1 MAEVGNLTVKV
12 GIDGANKAVQ
22 DLEKIRRQ
30 LELINTLARN
40 VAASFATVNTQLRTF
55 DNITK
60 SMDNATRS
68 GEKYNYTLRNTARII
83 GDISRGNGGRGI
95 GDALQTLAAGK
106 VLSGTSFN
114 RDFSR
119 MFSAFR
125 AATGGRGGI
134 GDAAVGAYEQG
145 LLRRQLAFQRT
156 PFGREVTRSPLFRA
170 LGYTDV
176 QRNAGG
182 AGRGLLGGGFGIPSG
197 VANYAANFGNT
208 LSNNGMLSALATP
221 FSGNSYAGLSMTGM
235 AGIGAAAGFFA
246 ATIGALVSYM
256 KMLSQAV
263 LQGASAMSG
272 FVRMAVDTAAQFQ
285 SIKSSNVS
293 GILGSQFGGVYN
305 EQNLKAAKNISN
317 QQFNYMRKIAEKSV
331 YTLPDIAGA
340 ANILTQNN
348 IPLNKFLET
357 TAVTG
362 QAKGLRGKNVEEVA
376 RIFARLAYGDFPDR
390 EIGAKYGLVATNPAL
405 RAAGLRFDKNNSMM
419 NSPQQAVNIVQDF
432 LSKRFGSGFKVSAK
446 DYETKF
452 ATLMDKV
459 ASAMEKVGRPIMTAL
474 IPAFEQLGRTI
485 DFLSKSG
492 IFDMLGQSMATFI
505 SQTMDL
511 MKGDEFKRT
520 LAFVFASINEIPNQL
535 YIMAQSLMKVV
546 NIISRTKPMD
556 FLDLLDPV
564 GASARNLGIRIAG
577 GKVRQNPL
585 LELGG
590 AIGELASGQ
599 ISAVEN
605 IMNMTNMFY
614 GMMMKPPVKP
624 QKTQKDLQEEKF
636 KSDLP
641 GKAAEE
647 GNKKLQ
653 QLVDNSKKLI
663 DLFDLRKQTIGLGP
677 LSQIG
682 VTGVELA
689 AAGMPMINSHKID
702 PSNYSS
708 ISIGPV
714 RGINQLEKGINALQ
728 RENQNK
734 AKAGRGIRT
743 SR

>member
-12 GIDGANKAVQ
+12 GIDGASKAVQ

-60 SMDNATRS
+60 SMDGATRS
-68 GEKYNYTLRNTARII
+68 GERFNYSLRNTARII
-83 GDISRGNGGRGI
+83 GDISRGQGGKGL

-106 VLSGTSFN
+106 VLSGSAFN

-119 MFSAFR
+119 MFTAFR

-134 GDAAVGAYEQG
+134 GDAAVGAYEQS
-145 LLRRQLAFQRT
+145 LLRKQLAFQRT

-170 LGYTDV
+170 LGYSDV
-176 QRNAGG
+176 QRNGAG

-197 VANYAANFGNT
+197 IANYAANFGNNLT
-208 LSNNGMLSALATP
+208 QNGMLSALATNTGGFGGG
-221 FSGNSYAGLSMTGM
+221 FSLVGM

-419 NSPQQAVNIVQDF
+419 NSPQEAVNIVQEF

-446 DYETKF
+446 DYDTKF

-459 ASAMEKVGRPIMTAL
+459 AAAMEKVGKPIMNAL
-474 IPAFEQLGRTI
+474 IPAFEQLGKTI

-492 IFDMLGQSMATFI
+492 IFEMLGQSVATFI

-511 MKGDEFKRT
+511 MKGDEFKRS
-520 LAFVFASINEIPNQL
+520 LSFIFASINEIPNQL
-535 YIMAQSLMKVV
+535 YIMAQGLMKVV

-556 FLDLLDPV
+556 FVDLLDPV
-564 GASARNLGIRIAG
+564 GRSARNLGIRLAG

-590 AIGELASGQ
+590 AIGEFAGGQ
-599 ISAVEN
+599 LSAVEN

-614 GMMMKPPVKP
+614 GMMMRPPLKP
-624 QKTQKDLQEEKF
+624 QKTQKDLAEEKF